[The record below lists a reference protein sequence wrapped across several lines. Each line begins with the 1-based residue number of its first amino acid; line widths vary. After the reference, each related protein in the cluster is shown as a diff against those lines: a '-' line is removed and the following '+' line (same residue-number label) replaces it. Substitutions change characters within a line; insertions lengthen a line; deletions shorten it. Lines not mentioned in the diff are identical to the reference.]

1 MTDPKAQG
9 ECGASQQKGSGSG
22 AAAAS
27 ELEGGSD
34 CDDDS
39 QVGEPAA
46 AEKIKLA
53 PHFKSDTDILK
64 GATQLRPPRTSTGP
78 SRHAGQG
85 QLVPALAPPQRRSDG
100 AGVPGQSPIW
110 LRKTRTSGGT
120 QQDLTQAQ
128 RSAKTGLNA
137 GVDEGVADD
146 QGVLEAAMR
155 KEAKEK
161 EEHLQSELKS
171 FRDYIVMFVLFANLL
186 LGLVVVVFDSTGE
199 ATMWSLFYAG
209 TFSLSVRILFSFIYL
224 LEKPYKG
231 ACNTLIYAIEWLAR
245 LTCRC
250 CCCLP
255 RTWRA
260 WMRSTCVLPDCC
272 QGWCSW
278 SLLCPWRGN
287 RRKVLLDARRQ
298 LSRNNSEE
306 FAFEL
311 NQDNNWEARSAVK

>member
-1 MTDPKAQG
+1 MD
-9 ECGASQQKGSGSG
+9 E
-22 AAAAS
+22 
-27 ELEGGSD
+27 EG
-34 CDDDS
+34 
-39 QVGEPAA
+39 
-46 AEKIKLA
+46 L
-53 PHFKSDTDILK
+53 
-64 GATQLRPPRTSTGP
+64 
-78 SRHAGQG
+78 
-85 QLVPALAPPQRRSDG
+85 
-100 AGVPGQSPIW
+100 
-110 LRKTRTSGGT
+110 
-120 QQDLTQAQ
+120 
-128 RSAKTGLNA
+128 
-137 GVDEGVADD
+137 EGVADD

-186 LGLVVVVFDSTGE
+186 LGLVVVVFDRTGE

-231 ACNTLIYAIEWLAR
+231 ACNALIYAIEWLAR

-255 RTWRA
+255 RTCRA
-260 WMRSTCVLPDCC
+260 WMRSTCVLPECC
-272 QGWCSW
+272 QEWCSW

-287 RRKVLLDARRQ
+287 RRKVLLNARRQ
-298 LSRNNSEE
+298 LSRNSSEE

-311 NQDNNWEARSAVK
+311 NQDNNWEARSAVKEAAAGRPRRSRRTSASRSLVLSSTSRLNGSESQTGSQVCSSRRNSQAQAQTTDQAAQAEHGFVVRGGGRAQPPSGGASQHSAKGSTVRKAGTTV